1 MLNWFKLRK
10 RENGGTT
17 ANIDNES
24 SPTSSSVSGT
34 PSSLQADSPVDSKTG
49 RRKSVS
55 LRVDDVAPIIDSFPE
70 RTQAGDLFSA
80 TVRGRRPPPTGTTMA
95 DQMDLLREQVKMLA
109 GEVALC
115 TSSLKRLSEQ
125 AASNPDDL
133 HLQAQMQNLKDEIQE
148 KKRQMQVLERRMV
161 GSVDSSPNTANI
173 LEMSQTISKI
183 TAQLN
188 EKTFELEIKTADNR
202 VLQEQLQAKISELN
216 AMQEEILLLR
226 QQLNSAMKKRSTE
239 EAQPTVPSDIS
250 SWLNPGSLSGEL
262 RSVEENLDV
271 DTPVLTEQLSRV
283 CLKDVDEETPLQ
295 SQVLMQAAEIENL
308 KQDKVRLIEQKDG
321 LEVHSQKLAEEAAY
335 AKELAS
341 AAAVE
346 LKALAEEVTK
356 LSYQNAKLTSDLQV
370 AQDLNFGRAGSS
382 FKYGQNDLSQ
392 DYPAGRRGTV
402 SADIR
407 RDLIASHER
416 EAALET
422 ILMEKEQKE
431 AEVQKRI
438 EEAKQREA
446 DLENELANMWVL
458 VAKLKKGQE
467 NPDEVTQGGL
477 NACRDCKCRNLTG
490 DNNTSYSIERDN
502 ISNETRVDENKANG
516 NALEELKV
524 SLEYERQRRLGVE
537 SILSQLKSENLDGLD
552 LATLDELQS
561 LHVDAITKLCHAK
574 CARHAL

>member
-1 MLNWFKLRK
+1 
-10 RENGGTT
+10 
-17 ANIDNES
+17 
-24 SPTSSSVSGT
+24 
-34 PSSLQADSPVDSKTG
+34 
-49 RRKSVS
+49 
-55 LRVDDVAPIIDSFPE
+55 
-70 RTQAGDLFSA
+70 
-80 TVRGRRPPPTGTTMA
+80 
-95 DQMDLLREQVKMLA
+95 
-109 GEVALC
+109 
-115 TSSLKRLSEQ
+115 
-125 AASNPDDL
+125 
-133 HLQAQMQNLKDEIQE
+133 
-148 KKRQMQVLERRMV
+148 
-161 GSVDSSPNTANI
+161 
-173 LEMSQTISKI
+173 MSQTISKV

-239 EAQPTVPSDIS
+239 EVQLTAHSDLS

-271 DTPVLTEQLSRV
+271 DTPVLTEHLSRV
-283 CLKDVDEETPLQ
+283 CLKDVEEETPLQ

-356 LSYQNAKLTSDLQV
+356 LSYQNVKLTSDLQA
-370 AQDLNFGRAGSS
+370 AQDSTFGRTVNSL
-382 FKYGQNDLSQ
+382 KYGQTDQSQ
-392 DYPAGRRGTV
+392 DLYPAGRRGIV

-422 ILMEKEQKE
+422 ILLEKEQKE
-431 AEVQKRI
+431 AEVQKGI

-467 NPDEVTQGGL
+467 NPDEVTQGQ
-477 NACRDCKCRNLTG
+477 NTCRDCKCRSLAG
-490 DNNTSYSIERDN
+490 DSSTPYSVEGNN
-502 ISNETRVDENKANG
+502 ISNETKPDENKANITV
-516 NALEELKV
+516 LEELKV
-524 SLEYERQRRLGVE
+524 SLEYERQRRLEVE
-537 SILSQLKSENLDGLD
+537 SILSQLKSEDLDGLD
-552 LATLDELQS
+552 LTTLDELQS

-574 CARHAL
+574 VRMQEKPEKEGFRSGVIDSYNEDCNSNFCKVCFVAQTAAVLLPCRHFVLCKTCAVACTECPLCRCLITDRIMT